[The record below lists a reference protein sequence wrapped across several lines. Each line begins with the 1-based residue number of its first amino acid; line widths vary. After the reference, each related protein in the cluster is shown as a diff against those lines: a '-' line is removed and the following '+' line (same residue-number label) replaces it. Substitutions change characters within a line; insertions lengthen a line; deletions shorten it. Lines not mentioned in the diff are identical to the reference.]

1 MKPQIEKLAKEIG
14 AWFPNGYPSGEG
26 GDEEWLN
33 YVIFKKEQLEK
44 FSKVLILECLEQV
57 RDEVQYEYDWKLA
70 DSVTQRVLTHFG
82 INE

>member
-1 MKPQIEKLAKEIG
+1 MNIQIERIAKENG

-44 FSKVLILECLEQV
+44 FSKVLIQECLEQV